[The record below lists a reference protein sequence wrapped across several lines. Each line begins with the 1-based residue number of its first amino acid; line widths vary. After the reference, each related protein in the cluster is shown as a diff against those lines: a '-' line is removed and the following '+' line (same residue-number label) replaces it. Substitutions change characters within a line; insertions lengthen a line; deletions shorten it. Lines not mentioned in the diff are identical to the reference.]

1 MLILR
6 KVFPALLVLCLIL
19 TWSAEPARAQT
30 RRLSFIRDAEIEH
43 TIRTYARPIF
53 QAAGISPSAVKIYIV
68 NSPSINA
75 FVAGGQNLFVHT
87 GLLLAAASAGE
98 VIGVIAHEAGHI
110 AGGHLARG
118 QEELENARRTALLST
133 LLGLAATV
141 AAGSGGAGAAVMSG
155 GATIAERDFLSFTR
169 SMENAADQAALTLLD
184 RAGYSAEGLATF
196 LERLEDQELVPTDR
210 QVEYVR
216 THPLTLDR
224 IDVVRNHVATSPNTG
239 RPFPPAYDEMLA
251 RVKAK
256 LFGFLSPQIAMRR
269 YPPDDQSVAARYA
282 RAVAEY
288 KRGAIQTAI
297 TEVDALIAQEPEN
310 PFFHELRGQMLLE
323 SGRLDEAR
331 PSYERAVA
339 LFPNEP
345 TLLVPLAQTKI
356 DSADPATAQSAVQDL
371 EAAVA
376 VDPDM
381 PIAWRLLATAYGKA
395 GDLGMAA
402 VALAEEAL
410 ARGDGE
416 TAALQADR
424 ALQTLP
430 AGSPGALRAQD
441 IQRAAE
447 DLKDDD

>member
-1 MLILR
+1 
-6 KVFPALLVLCLIL
+6 
-19 TWSAEPARAQT
+19 
-30 RRLSFIRDAEIEH
+30 
-43 TIRTYARPIF
+43 
-53 QAAGISPSAVKIYIV
+53 
-68 NSPSINA
+68 
-75 FVAGGQNLFVHT
+75 
-87 GLLLAAASAGE
+87 
-98 VIGVIAHEAGHI
+98 
-110 AGGHLARG
+110 
-118 QEELENARRTALLST
+118 
-133 LLGLAATV
+133 
-141 AAGSGGAGAAVMSG
+141 VMSG